1 MNADW
6 HRAHVL
12 GSHAPLDIRVVWH
25 EEHARECGCRE
36 MPPSIAAEIAAREAR
51 GSATPRPSARARE

>member
-12 GSHAPLDIRVVWH
+12 GPHASMDARVAWH
-25 EEHARECGCRE
+25 EEHVRECACRE
-36 MPPSIAAEIAAREAR
+36 IPATVAAEIDRRAAGRD
-51 GSATPRPSARARE
+51 GSAAPSARARE